1 MDFELWFL
9 TKILIKFYIFQ
20 PWDTRLS
27 LKPLD
32 GTPFVKNQFTMY
44 VKVKQSAKLGRDSS
58 DEYDTIYHY
67 TGWTTRYSAQN
78 LTIHSY
84 SKSSTPPEHFRQA
97 EYGARSVPGFKVPY
111 EGQSQGVKTVSICEK
126 IENKKPKNIF
136 GKGMTLK
143 SRKVLSESCSK
154 GIGSSTN
161 ESSIMTHFVL

>member
-1 MDFELWFL
+1 
-9 TKILIKFYIFQ
+9 
-20 PWDTRLS
+20 
-27 LKPLD
+27 
-32 GTPFVKNQFTMY
+32 MY
-44 VKVKQSAKLGRDSS
+44 VKVKQSAKLARDSS

-84 SKSSTPPEHFRQA
+84 SKSSSPPEHFRQA

-111 EGQSQGVKTVSICEK
+111 AGQSQGVKQVSICEK

-136 GKGMTLK
+136 GKGMTVK

-154 GIGSSTN
+154 GLGSSKVFKIIVVFHGRSDRQSAIGPIR
-161 ESSIMTHFVL
+161 SSMVVFYDFNI